1 MNAASLGDTALQS
14 SDPTTATLHY
24 TTALLTHPRS
34 PSYFIKRSTAF
45 SRLKPTPNLP
55 AALRDA
61 ESAVLLARERGKREL
76 IVEAQLRRAIVL
88 FLMGRYVAAEGVVGV
103 VERMVGLDKEGNNGD
118 KDEDKEEKVRR
129 AMGGASSAGKGVE
142 AEVRIWGAK
151 IRAKVKGNGD
161 EEGEKVEEV
170 PVGVKVPGEKELRAQ
185 LEELRGGKSK
195 SKIGGGGG
203 DESQKVEDKAEK
215 EEEKAEVKE
224 AQQQQQQQQQQQVK
238 VRHEWYQS
246 GETVVVTLYV
256 KGVPKDKVAIE
267 LKEDSTSLQFPLP
280 SGAEYDF
287 TLDPLFAPIDPS
299 TSKVSVFSTKI
310 EISLRKKVPGQK
322 WSALESSSTGL
333 PTAQPVTTTP
343 ITTTTTTQI
352 KPQAQGPSYPTS
364 SRHGAKDWDKLASSL
379 TQKSKKKD
387 KPKKNKD
394 ATTKAEGKGDD
405 DDDDEASDAESINS
419 DFGGG
424 DAVDGFFKKLYAN
437 ADPDTRRAMVKS
449 YVESQGTSLSTNWDE
464 VGQGPVKVRPPS
476 E

>member
-55 AALRDA
+55 AALHDA

-76 IVEAQLRRAIVL
+76 IVEAQMRRAIVL
-88 FLMGRYVAAEGVVGV
+88 FLMGRYVAAEVVVGV
-103 VERMVGLDKEGNNGD
+103 VERMVGLDKEGNNGED
-118 KDEDKEEKVRR
+118 KGDKEEKVMR
-129 AMGGASSAGKGVE
+129 AMGGASGGAGKGVE

-151 IRAKVKGNGD
+151 IRAKVRGLEGNEDGD
-161 EEGEKVEEV
+161 GEGDKVEEV

-185 LEELRGGKSK
+185 LEELRGGRSE
-195 SKIGGGGG
+195 SKIGGGGEEG
-203 DESQKVEDKAEK
+203 QKVEDKAEK
-215 EEEKAEVKE
+215 EQQEEEKAEVKE
-224 AQQQQQQQQQQQVK
+224 AQQQQQQQVK

-310 EISLRKKVPGQK
+310 EISLRKKSPGQK
-322 WSALESSSTGL
+322 WSALESSTGVT
-333 PTAQPVTTTP
+333 PQPVTTTITP
-343 ITTTTTTQI
+343 TTTTTAQV

-379 TQKSKKKD
+379 TQKSKKD
-387 KPKKNKD
+387 KPKNKD
-394 ATTKAEGKGDD
+394 ATKAEGKGEDE
-405 DDDDEASDAESINS
+405 DDEASDAESINS

>member
-76 IVEAQLRRAIVL
+76 IVEAQMRRAIVL

-103 VERMVGLDKEGNNGD
+103 VERMVGLDKDGNNG
-118 KDEDKEEKVRR
+118 EDKEEKVRR
-129 AMGGASSAGKGVE
+129 AMGGAAAGAAGKGVE

-151 IRAKVKGNGD
+151 IRAKVRGLEGNG
-161 EEGEKVEEV
+161 EGDKVEEV

-185 LEELRGGKSK
+185 LEELRGGSRSK
-195 SKIGGGGG
+195 STVGGVTEKEGG
-203 DESQKVEDKAEK
+203 QKVEDKAGKGEV
-215 EEEKAEVKE
+215 EEKAEVKE
-224 AQQQQQQQQQQQVK
+224 TQQQQQVK

-310 EISLRKKVPGQK
+310 EISLRKKSPGQK
-322 WSALESSSTGL
+322 WSALESSTGL
-333 PTAQPVTTTP
+333 TPQPVTTTP
-343 ITTTTTTQI
+343 ITTTTAHI
-352 KPQAQGPSYPTS
+352 KPQAQGPAYPTS

-379 TQKSKKKD
+379 TQKSKKD
-387 KPKKNKD
+387 KPKNKD
-394 ATTKAEGKGDD
+394 ATKAEGKGEGE
-405 DDDDEASDAESINS
+405 DDDEASDAESINS

>member
-24 TTALLTHPRS
+24 TTALLSHPRS

-76 IVEAQLRRAIVL
+76 IVEAQMRRAIVL

-103 VERMVGLDKEGNNGD
+103 VERMVGLDKEGSNG
-118 KDEDKEEKVRR
+118 EDNKEEKVMR
-129 AMGGASSAGKGVE
+129 AMGGASGGAGKGVE

-151 IRAKVKGNGD
+151 IRAKVRGLGGD
-161 EEGEKVEEV
+161 GDKVEEV

-185 LEELRGGKSK
+185 LEELRGGSRSK
-195 SKIGGGGG
+195 STVGGGGG
-203 DESQKVEDKAEK
+203 DEEGKKVEDKAEK

-224 AQQQQQQQQQQQVK
+224 AQQQQQQQQQQVK

-299 TSKVSVFSTKI
+299 ASKVSVFSTKI
-310 EISLRKKVPGQK
+310 EISLRKKSPGQK
-322 WSALESSSTGL
+322 WSALESSTGIT
-333 PTAQPVTTTP
+333 PQPVTTTITP
-343 ITTTTTTQI
+343 TTTAQI
-352 KPQAQGPSYPTS
+352 KPQAQGPAYPTS

-379 TQKSKKKD
+379 TQKSKKD
-387 KPKKNKD
+387 KPKNKD
-394 ATTKAEGKGDD
+394 ATKAEGKGEGEDE
-405 DDDDEASDAESINS
+405 EASDAESINS

>member
-14 SDPTTATLHY
+14 SDPQTATIHY
-24 TTALLTHPRS
+24 TTALLAHPRS

-76 IVEAQLRRAIVL
+76 IVEAQMRRAIVL
-88 FLMGRYVAAEGVVGV
+88 FLMGRYIAAEGVVGV
-103 VERMVGLDKEGNNGD
+103 VEGMIGLN
-118 KDEDKEEKVRR
+118 KDGAGAGLEDKEEKVRR
-129 AMGGASSAGKGVE
+129 AMGGASAGGPGKGVE

-151 IRAKVKGNGD
+151 IRAKVRGLEGKDGD
-161 EEGEKVEEV
+161 GGDGDKVEEV
-170 PVGVKVPGEKELRAQ
+170 PVGVRVPDEKELKGQ
-185 LEELRGGKSK
+185 LEELRGGKAGAGAGAVSAEQK
-195 SKIGGGGG
+195 
-203 DESQKVEDKAEK
+203 ESRKTEAKV
-215 EEEKAEVKE
+215 EEKAEVRE
-224 AQQQQQQQQQQQVK
+224 TQQQQPVK

-256 KGVPKDKVAIE
+256 KGVSKDKVTIE

-287 TLDPLFAPIDPS
+287 TLDPLFALIDPS
-299 TSKVSVFSTKI
+299 ASKVSVFSTKI
-310 EISLRKKVPGQK
+310 EISLRKKTPGQK
-322 WSALESSSTGL
+322 WSALESTTG
-333 PTAQPVTTTP
+333 PVTSAP
-343 ITTTTTTQI
+343 QTTTTTAT
-352 KPQAQGPSYPTS
+352 PTTTTTQAQGPSYPTS

-379 TQKSKKKD
+379 TQKSKSKD
-387 KPKKNKD
+387 KKSKSSSKSKD
-394 ATTKAEGKGDD
+394 EQGEGDD
-405 DDDDEASDAESINS
+405 GDDGEASDAESINS

-424 DAVDGFFKKLYAN
+424 DAVDSFFKKLYAN

-476 E
+476 G

>member
-76 IVEAQLRRAIVL
+76 IVEAQMRRAIVL

-103 VERMVGLDKEGNNGD
+103 VERMVGLDKEGNNGED
-118 KDEDKEEKVRR
+118 KGDKEEKVMR
-129 AMGGASSAGKGVE
+129 AMGGASGGAGKGVE

-151 IRAKVKGNGD
+151 IRAKVRGLEGNGD
-161 EEGEKVEEV
+161 AEGDKVEEV

-185 LEELRGGKSK
+185 LEELRGGSRSK
-195 SKIGGGGG
+195 STVGGVTEKEGG
-203 DESQKVEDKAEK
+203 QKVEDKAEK
-215 EEEKAEVKE
+215 EEEKVEVKE
-224 AQQQQQQQQQQQVK
+224 TQQQQQQQQQQVK

-310 EISLRKKVPGQK
+310 EISLRKKSPGQK
-322 WSALESSSTGL
+322 WSALESSTGVT
-333 PTAQPVTTTP
+333 PQPVTTTITP
-343 ITTTTTTQI
+343 TTTTTAQV

-379 TQKSKKKD
+379 TQKSKKD
-387 KPKKNKD
+387 KPKNKD
-394 ATTKAEGKGDD
+394 ATKAEGKGEDE
-405 DDDDEASDAESINS
+405 DDEASDAESINS

>member
-1 MNAASLGDTALQS
+1 MNAASLGDSALQS

-103 VERMVGLDKEGNNGD
+103 VERMVGLDKEGCNGD

-185 LEELRGGKSK
+185 LEELRKGK
-195 SKIGGGGG
+195 SKIGSVS
-203 DESQKVEDKAEK
+203 DEKEGQKVEDKAEK
-215 EEEKAEVKE
+215 VAEEKAEVKE
-224 AQQQQQQQQQQQVK
+224 AQQQQQQVK

-322 WSALESSSTGL
+322 WSALESSSSSTGL
-333 PTAQPVTTTP
+333 TTPQPVTTTP

-364 SRHGAKDWDKLASSL
+364 SRHGAKDWDKLASTL

-394 ATTKAEGKGDD
+394 ATTKAEGKGEEED
-405 DDDDEASDAESINS
+405 DDDDEQASDTESINS

>member
-14 SDPTTATLHY
+14 SDPSTATLHY
-24 TTALLTHPRS
+24 TTALLSHPRS

-76 IVEAQLRRAIVL
+76 IVEAQMRRAIVL

-103 VERMVGLDKEGNNGD
+103 VERMVGLDKEGD
-118 KDEDKEEKVRR
+118 KGDKEEKVMR
-129 AMGGASSAGKGVE
+129 AMGGASAGGAGKGV
-142 AEVRIWGAK
+142 
-151 IRAKVKGNGD
+151 
-161 EEGEKVEEV
+161 
-170 PVGVKVPGEKELRAQ
+170 EKELRAQ

-195 SKIGGGGG
+195 SKSTVGGGNGENEG
-203 DESQKVEDKAEK
+203 QKDSVKAEK
-215 EEEKAEVKE
+215 EEEEEKAEVKE
-224 AQQQQQQQQQQQVK
+224 AQQQQQQQQQVK

-246 GETVVVTLYV
+246 GEAVVVTLYV

-310 EISLRKKVPGQK
+310 EISLRKKSPGQK
-322 WSALESSSTGL
+322 WSALESSSGITPQ
-333 PTAQPVTTTP
+333 PTITP
-343 ITTTTTTQI
+343 ITTATTQI
-352 KPQAQGPSYPTS
+352 KPQAQGPAYPTS

-379 TQKSKKKD
+379 TQKSKTKKD
-387 KPKKNKD
+387 NKSSSKPKD
-394 ATTKAEGKGDD
+394 SQGEGEEDD
-405 DDDDEASDAESINS
+405 GEDEASDAESINS

>member
-195 SKIGGGGG
+195 IGGGGG
-203 DESQKVEDKAEK
+203 EEEGQKVEDKAEK
-215 EEEKAEVKE
+215 VAEERAEIKE
-224 AQQQQQQQQQQQVK
+224 AQQQQQQQVK

-310 EISLRKKVPGQK
+310 EIFLRKKTPGQK
-322 WSALESSSTGL
+322 WSALESSTGL
-333 PTAQPVTTTP
+333 TTPQPTTTP
-343 ITTTTTTQI
+343 ITTTTTQI

-394 ATTKAEGKGDD
+394 ATTKAEGKGED
-405 DDDDEASDAESINS
+405 DDDDEASDTESINS

>member
-1 MNAASLGDTALQS
+1 MNAASLGDTALQQ
-14 SDPTTATLHY
+14 SDPHTATIHY

-45 SRLKPTPNLP
+45 SRLKPTPNLS

-76 IVEAQLRRAIVL
+76 IVEAQMRRAIVL

-103 VERMVGLDKEGNNGD
+103 VGGMIGLDKDGNGG
-118 KDEDKEEKVRR
+118 EDKEEKMRK
-129 AMGGASSAGKGVE
+129 AMGGGAGKGIE

-151 IRAKVKGNGD
+151 IRAKVNGLG
-161 EEGEKVEEV
+161 EQSGERGEKVEEV
-170 PVGVKVPGEKELRAQ
+170 PVGVKVPGEKELKGQ
-185 LEELRGGKSK
+185 LEELRGGKVGEGV
-195 SKIGGGGG
+195 GGEEKK
-203 DESQKVEDKAEK
+203 ESQKLEDKVEEK
-215 EEEKAEVKE
+215 ERAEVKE
-224 AQQQQQQQQQQQVK
+224 TQQQQQQQQQQVK

-267 LKEDSTSLQFPLP
+267 LKEDSTSIQFPLP

-310 EISLRKKVPGQK
+310 EISLRKKTPGQK
-322 WSALESSSTGL
+322 WSALESTTGPVISTPQ
-333 PTAQPVTTTP
+333 PTVTP
-343 ITTTTTTQI
+343 TTTTTQA
-352 KPQAQGPSYPTS
+352 QAPSYPTS

-379 TQKSKKKD
+379 TQKSKKDKTKSSS
-387 KPKKNKD
+387 KPKD
-394 ATTKAEGKGDD
+394 EQGEGEEDD
-405 DDDDEASDAESINS
+405 GEASDAESINS

>member
-76 IVEAQLRRAIVL
+76 IVEAQMRRAIVL

-103 VERMVGLDKEGNNGD
+103 VERMVGLDKDGD
-118 KDEDKEEKVRR
+118 GENKEEKVRR
-129 AMGGASSAGKGVE
+129 AMGGASGGAGKGVE

-151 IRAKVKGNGD
+151 IRAKVQGLNGNEDGD
-161 EEGEKVEEV
+161 GEKVEEV

-185 LEELRGGKSK
+185 LEELRGGRSK
-195 SKIGGGGG
+195 STIGGVSG
-203 DESQKVEDKAEK
+203 DEGQKVEDNTAAEK
-215 EEEKAEVKE
+215 EEVEEKSEVKE
-224 AQQQQQQQQQQQVK
+224 TQQQQQQQQQVK

-310 EISLRKKVPGQK
+310 EISLRKKSPGQK
-322 WSALESSSTGL
+322 WSALESSIGVT
-333 PTAQPVTTTP
+333 PQPVTTTFTP
-343 ITTTTTTQI
+343 TTTQV

-379 TQKSKKKD
+379 TQKSKKD
-387 KPKKNKD
+387 KPKYKD
-394 ATTKAEGKGDD
+394 ATKAEGKGEGEGE
-405 DDDDEASDAESINS
+405 DDEASDAESINS

>member
-76 IVEAQLRRAIVL
+76 IVEAQMRRAIVL

-103 VERMVGLDKEGNNGD
+103 VERMVGLDKEGN
-118 KDEDKEEKVRR
+118 KEEVEDKEEKVMR
-129 AMGGASSAGKGVE
+129 AMGGASGGAGKGVE

-151 IRAKVKGNGD
+151 IRAKVRGSGGDGD
-161 EEGEKVEEV
+161 EVEEV

-185 LEELRGGKSK
+185 LEELRGG
-195 SKIGGGGG
+195 SKIAAVGEEG
-203 DESQKVEDKAEK
+203 QKVEDKAEK
-215 EEEKAEVKE
+215 EQQEEEEKAEVKE
-224 AQQQQQQQQQQQVK
+224 TQQQQQQQQVK

-310 EISLRKKVPGQK
+310 EISLRKKSPGQK
-322 WSALESSSTGL
+322 WSALESSTG
-333 PTAQPVTTTP
+333 VTTPQPTSTVAP
-343 ITTTTTTQI
+343 TTQI

-379 TQKSKKKD
+379 TQKSKKD
-387 KPKKNKD
+387 KPKNKD
-394 ATTKAEGKGDD
+394 ASKTEGKGE
-405 DDDDEASDAESINS
+405 DDEASDAESINS